1 MLLSTHSMHTFV
13 FLCFYIYYALKQVA
27 WTFFTVEHTNRI
39 FNIAISCFQWQFE
52 DIHSLSGEQPLYTY
66 TANTLVF
73 AIMFSFFP
81 ISDSYNWFNYTKTKS
96 QYGVCLGQI
105 RSHVMLL
112 ILAHE
117 ISLRFV
123 FLQSFCSILF
133 QVYVIG
139 EEGILEELKLAGFTG
154 IGGPVRESI

>member
-1 MLLSTHSMHTFV
+1 
-13 FLCFYIYYALKQVA
+13 
-27 WTFFTVEHTNRI
+27 
-39 FNIAISCFQWQFE
+39 
-52 DIHSLSGEQPLYTY
+52 
-66 TANTLVF
+66 
-73 AIMFSFFP
+73 
-81 ISDSYNWFNYTKTKS
+81 
-96 QYGVCLGQI
+96 
-105 RSHVMLL
+105 MLL